1 MVPGNHDVK
10 NDHGNLFDACIGSR
24 NSRFEYGNAL
34 FIVIDIAGGGWDD
47 EKSEWLRGELE
58 SRCAGILHV
67 LLFMH
72 QLPISGDGAEGRFID
87 RIDTRLARIL
97 EDDSVDYVFS
107 GYWLTLL
114 NSPTSVPSVRVIF
127 KMSPVRE
134 ML

>member
-1 MVPGNHDVK
+1 M
-10 NDHGNLFDACIGSR
+10 
-24 NSRFEYGNAL
+24 
-34 FIVIDIAGGGWDD
+34 IDIAGGGWDD